1 MIGCSLDVAGFSP
14 LTKVSRI
21 ILRAAIDCQDSRPR
35 PMKSDPGHYG
45 IQMHVTVPDL
55 FGFRRSI
62 LCPTSQKGNR
72 IALEIQ

>member
-1 MIGCSLDVAGFSP
+1 
-14 LTKVSRI
+14 
-21 ILRAAIDCQDSRPR
+21 
-35 PMKSDPGHYG
+35 MKSDPGHYG